1 MAPAK
6 APRHRLVTVG
16 LITGTFLAA
25 LDAAIVGT
33 AMPTVIASLGGT
45 ELYTWVFAA
54 FMLAFTTATPLF
66 GKLSDLFGQR
76 VLYAAAIGLF
86 LMGSGLC
93 GAAQSMVQLIA
104 FRAVQG
110 AGAGGLMAMS
120 ITIVGHVFEPDE
132 RPRMQGLMSAMW
144 AIASLAGPAVGGLL
158 SDHVSWRWV
167 FYVNLPVGVVP
178 AALILTHLTDT
189 RRGDAHPSI
198 DFSGAALLAITVL
211 TLLFALLWGPTQGWS
226 SPRVLGLL
234 AATVVVFALFVWNER
249 SVREPIVPFELFRI
263 RAFSVC
269 SLENF
274 LTGAALF
281 GIMGFIPLFA
291 QGVLGTNATVAG
303 TTMMPLSLGW
313 PMGSIAAG
321 RVLGRYGYRALSA
334 AGLILMMVG
343 FAWLVRLGT
352 DATTREVGLAMLIV
366 GAGMGVLTPTVTAG
380 VQNAVPRAHM
390 GVASASVAF
399 YRNVGGSIG
408 VSVLGAVL
416 HSRMGSAAVAALAS
430 THATLPRS
438 VAADPGDPQV
448 LLDPTLVASL
458 DPGLVSALRES
469 LAAALSTVFTVS
481 LVTVTL
487 GLIAAM
493 VLMPAGPQPT
503 LRPRRATSEG
513 SAP

>member
-1 MAPAK
+1 M
-6 APRHRLVTVG
+6 VTVG
-16 LITGTFLAA
+16 LITGAFLAA

-54 FMLAFTTATPLF
+54 FMLAFTTATLLF

-86 LMGSGLC
+86 LLGSGLC
-93 GAAQSMVQLIA
+93 GAAQSMVQLII

-110 AGAGGLMAMS
+110 VGAGGLMAMS
-120 ITIVGHVFEPDE
+120 LTIVGHVFTPDE

-158 SDHVSWRWV
+158 SDHLSWRWV
-167 FYVNLPVGVVP
+167 FYVNLPVGIVP

-189 RRGDAHPSI
+189 RRDDAHPVI
-198 DFSGAALLAITVL
+198 DFAGAALLAATVL
-211 TLLFALLWGPTQGWS
+211 CLLFALLWGPTLGWTA
-226 SPRVLGLL
+226 PRVLGLL
-234 AATVVVFALFVWNER
+234 GATALLLALFVWNER
-249 SVREPIVPFELFRI
+249 SVREPIVPFALFRL

-291 QGVLGTNATVAG
+291 QGVLGTSATRAG
-303 TTMMPLSLGW
+303 TTMMPMSIGW
-313 PMGSIAAG
+313 PIGSIVAG
-321 RVLGRYGYRALSA
+321 RILGRFGYRALAA
-334 AGLILMMVG
+334 AGLLLMMAG
-343 FAWLVRLGT
+343 FALLVRLGV
-352 DATTREVGLAMLIV
+352 DATPAEVGLAMLVV
-366 GAGMGVLTPTVTAG
+366 GAGMGTLTPTVTAG

-416 HSRMGSAAVAALAS
+416 HSRMATAALAAVGEAGAALP
-430 THATLPRS
+430 ATF
-438 VAADPGDPQV
+438 AADPGDPKI
-448 LLDPTLVASL
+448 LL
-458 DPGLVSALRES
+458 DPGLLATLPAGVVAALRAA
-469 LAAALSTVFTVS
+469 LATSLSTVFAVS
-481 LVTVTL
+481 FVTVAV
-487 GLIAAM
+487 GLLAA
-493 VLMPAGPQPT
+493 VAFMPGGPQPG
-503 LRPRRATSEG
+503 LHPRRAAAEG
-513 SAP
+513 PAR